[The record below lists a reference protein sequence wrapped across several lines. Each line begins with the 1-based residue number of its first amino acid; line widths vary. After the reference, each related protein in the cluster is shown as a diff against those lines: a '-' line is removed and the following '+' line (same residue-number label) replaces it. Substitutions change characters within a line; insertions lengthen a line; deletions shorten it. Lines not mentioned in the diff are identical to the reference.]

1 MQELH
6 DYIEN
11 QEYNY
16 MDSKLMEYAISLK
29 TKVEE
34 LIKVEKEQ
42 ILVAYQSAL
51 ISENG
56 SDYIGM
62 NEEINSEIYFDK
74 TYETKNN

>member
-42 ILVAYQSAL
+42 ILFAYQSAL

-74 TYETKNN
+74 IYETKNN